1 VGTLKK
7 FKFPEYTHDKNR
19 KQSLKNGWKADN
31 NIQRD
36 YIIFK
41 RADDYKKNILSPEHS
56 IFVFRHYYY
65 SVS

>member
-1 VGTLKK
+1 VGTLKR
-7 FKFPEYTHDKNR
+7 FKFAEYTHDKNR

-41 RADDYKKNILSPEHS
+41 RADDYKKKT
-56 IFVFRHYYY
+56 F
-65 SVS
+65 